1 MKQAIITGTSRG
13 LGKAFAEVLLEQ
25 GWNLLGISRTQS
37 IDHANYF
44 PVMADLTKAG
54 VVSQLELPISLLAE
68 EFLLISNAATLG
80 EIGYLGEI
88 SDSSIEESLMLNVIS
103 SSILINRFLALTS
116 NKKRT
121 LISISS
127 GASQNAYDGWGVY
140 CSSKAAMDM
149 LLDSVM
155 KEREIRN
162 DSLTRIYSF
171 APGVID
177 TKMQEKIRSSN
188 PDQFSKLERFQELK
202 RNNQLVSAALVAR
215 QCVELL
221 VNGKSF
227 SNGRYDIRNLISI

>member
-25 GWNLLGISRTQS
+25 GWNVLGISRTHS
-37 IDHANYF
+37 IEHANYF
-44 PVMADLTKAG
+44 PVVADLSKAG
-54 VVSQLELPISLLAE
+54 VASTLDLHLSDLAE

-116 NKKRT
+116 NKRRT

-127 GASQNAYDGWGVY
+127 GASQNAYDGWGIY

-149 LLDSVM
+149 LMDTII

-162 DSLTRIYSF
+162 DTLTRIYSF

-177 TKMQEKIRSSN
+177 TGMQEEIRSSN
-188 PDQFSKLERFQELK
+188 PDQFSKVDRFHELK
-202 RNNQLVSAALVAR
+202 RNNQLASAEVVAR
-215 QCVELL
+215 QCIELL
-221 VNGKSF
+221 VNADSF
-227 SNGRYDIRNLISI
+227 SNGRYDIRNL

>member
-13 LGKAFAEVLLEQ
+13 LGKAIAEVLLEQ
-25 GWNLLGISRTQS
+25 GWNVLGISRTHS
-37 IDHANYF
+37 IDHESYY
-44 PVMADLTKAG
+44 PVEADLSKAG
-54 VVSQLELPISLLAE
+54 VASQLELPISPVAD

-80 EIGYLGEI
+80 DIGYLGEI
-88 SDSSIEESLMLNVIS
+88 STSSIESSLMLNVIS
-103 SSILINRFLALTS
+103 SSILINRFLAQTS

-127 GASQNAYDGWGVY
+127 GASQNAYDGWGIY

-149 LLDSVM
+149 LMDAII

-162 DSLTRIYSF
+162 DSFTRIYSF

-177 TKMQEKIRSSN
+177 TEMQEKIRSSN

-202 RNNQLVSAALVAR
+202 QNGQLASAVVVAR
-215 QCVELL
+215 QCIELL
-221 VNGKSF
+221 VNANTF
-227 SNGRYDIRNLISI
+227 SSGRYDIRNL